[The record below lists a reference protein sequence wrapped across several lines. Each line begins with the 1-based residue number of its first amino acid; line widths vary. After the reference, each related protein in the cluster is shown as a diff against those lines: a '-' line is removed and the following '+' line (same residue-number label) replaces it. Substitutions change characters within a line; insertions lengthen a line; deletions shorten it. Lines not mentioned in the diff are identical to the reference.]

1 MPVGL
6 GLSGPVR
13 IVYTVRDLK
22 EMRRHYEEVLGLE
35 IVEVFGEDYG
45 VLLRLTGNTLVQL
58 IKTDLLPPTKIHLS
72 VEVESVSETYR
83 QLAAVAVGEPETQ
96 SWGHRNFTTRDPDGN
111 GITFY
116 EVIAAE

>member
-1 MPVGL
+1 MVADL

-13 IVYTVRDLK
+13 IVYTVRDLPA
-22 EMRRHYEEVLGLE
+22 MRHHYEDVLGVE

-45 VLLRLTGNTLVQL
+45 VLLRLTGDSLVQL
-58 IKTDLLPPTKIHLS
+58 IKTDQLPPTRIHLS

-83 QLAAVAVGEPETQ
+83 RLAAVATGEPETQ
-96 SWGHRNFTTRDPDGN
+96 PWGHRNFTTMDPEGN

-116 EVIAAE
+116 EVIAGV